1 MSLSSRLAIATMGYR
16 GGFSGEGTGQNFY
29 ISEQVSV
36 ESDSL
41 LGVDV
46 SMLPIN
52 IGLSV
57 ESIFSISIGYTPID
71 VSLEV
76 QGVE

>member
-1 MSLSSRLAIATMGYR
+1 MGYR

>member
-57 ESIFSISIGYTPID
+57 ILLPTNTG
-71 VSLEV
+71 LH
-76 QGVE
+76 